1 MNLFTKTS
9 QHSIISTREKLE
21 NHRQAFLYCTPTLEH
36 LSHCSRWKRKHTRD
50 FRWLNTRQIHSVNM
64 ICSDWVIGSLYLLW
78 SCQSCY
84 HQTDMCVWP
93 AVWSTERQGDGWRWW
108 DDGLT
113 IYIKHKDKSGKI
125 NRFNTDR
132 ETADFSQMHH
142 FSFSGVYICTQRNLI
157 MFWSSSTIIWYTM
170 RRI

>member
-64 ICSDWVIGSLYLLW
+64 ISSETDKALSTSCGPVSPVTIRLTCVCDLL
-78 SCQSCY
+78 S
-84 HQTDMCVWP
+84 
-93 AVWSTERQGDGWRWW
+93 GDGWRWW

-113 IYIKHKDKSGKI
+113 SYIKHKDKSGKI
-125 NRFNTDR
+125 NRFNNNRQTER
-132 ETADFSQMHH
+132 RQIFLK
-142 FSFSGVYICTQRNLI
+142 C
-157 MFWSSSTIIWYTM
+157 IILVFLEE
-170 RRI
+170 